1 MKVLQNTLFSAS
13 FTLLLS
19 ACISSRSSVDWTAGT
34 WTEGEYAAGTDD
46 DECGIVAILNALE
59 TPLQYKIGPKT
70 ENEDTGRS
78 ATSYYYDTGGSESLS
93 EEDIASI
100 NNNLWEGCDEPDGYA
115 SFYCDFSLHELHQ
128 TKWMP
133 VFKEQFC
140 PESTEISLRHGDSE
154 GLVINANEIFFTHYL
169 QLNCD
174 TDDTDE
180 PDDTDEEYRCSSEYV
195 SRLRPSGSD

>member
-1 MKVLQNTLFSAS
+1 MKALQNTLFSAS

-19 ACISSRSSVDWTAGT
+19 ACVASTSSVDWTTGT
-34 WTEGEYAAGTDD
+34 WTEGEYAAGDNY
-46 DECGIVAILNALE
+46 DECGIVTILNALE
-59 TPLQYKIGPKT
+59 TPLQYKLGPKT
-70 ENEDTGRS
+70 ERWDTGRS
-78 ATSYYYDTGGSESLS
+78 NSDTGYSRDQGSESLS
-93 EEDIASI
+93 EDAIASI

-133 VFKEQFC
+133 AFKEQFC
-140 PESTEISLRHGDSE
+140 PESTEISLRYGYSD
-154 GLVINANEIFFTHYL
+154 GLVINENEIFFVHTV

-174 TDDTDE
+174 DDQDL
-180 PDDTDEEYRCSSEYV
+180 DCSSRYV